1 MNTKTI
7 YIDGW
12 FLQPPLRGVG
22 KYIKN
27 LLTYLEIKN
36 SSLKY
41 ILLVPRNDLEL
52 SFLPEHISIE
62 IINCKYSLFWYEFY
76 IPRHLNRIKDPYIFF
91 PSGVC
96 SLIYNPSS
104 KNIFSTIHDVSAL
117 MSFKY
122 SPINFQFRSTFG
134 RLYRIFSFYKII
146 NNSITI
152 FTVSKT
158 SKYGIEKFLPKRKN
172 NYPEIKVVYNASE
185 IKSLKS
191 YSKSKSFLCIT
202 GENNQKNSN
211 CIINS
216 LDYFD
221 NSSLKGWKIY
231 LIGLKQNKKI
241 QHPSGVKI
249 IYQKYLEFN
258 EILKLYQK
266 AYCLLFPSLF
276 ESFGIPLVDA
286 MKAECHIIA
295 SNQGSPHEICG
306 DNGLY
311 FNPNSSYQ
319 LFKKIDEIISNYPHP
334 PVINTKN
341 VALNQTWLNA
351 SKTVFGI
358 IEAKVLN

>member
-1 MNTKTI
+1 MDKRII

-36 SSLKY
+36 NSLKY

-52 SFLPEHISIE
+52 SYLPENISIE
-62 IINCKYSLFWYEFY
+62 IIKCKYSLLWYEYY
-76 IPRHLNRIKDPYIFF
+76 IPRLLYGLKDPYIFF
-91 PSGVC
+91 PSGIC
-96 SLIYNPSS
+96 SLIYNPSN

-122 SPINFQFRSTFG
+122 SPINFQFRSIFG

-146 NNSITI
+146 NNSRVI

-185 IKSLKS
+185 IKSFKS

-231 LIGLKQNKKI
+231 LIGLKNNKKI
-241 QHPSGVKI
+241 QHPSGIKI

-286 MKAECHIIA
+286 MKAKCHIIA
-295 SNQGSPHEICG
+295 SDQGSPYEICG
-306 DNGLY
+306 DNGIY

-319 LFKKIDEIISNYPHP
+319 LFKKIYEIISNYPHP
-334 PVINTKN
+334 PIINTKN
-341 VALNQTWLNA
+341 LALNQTWKNA
-351 SKTVFGI
+351 SEIVFGT

>member
-1 MNTKTI
+1 MHNKTI

-27 LLTYLEIKN
+27 LLTHLEIKN
-36 SSLKY
+36 NSLKY

-52 SFLPEHISIE
+52 SYLPENLSIE

-76 IPRHLNRIKDPYIFF
+76 IPRLLNKIKDPYIFF
-91 PSGVC
+91 PSGIC
-96 SLIYNPSS
+96 SLIYNPSK

-122 SPINFQFRSTFG
+122 SPINLQFRSIFG
-134 RLYRIFSFYKII
+134 RLYRVFSFYKII
-146 NNSITI
+146 NNSIII

-185 IKSLKS
+185 LKSLKS

-221 NSSLKGWKIY
+221 NSSLK
-231 LIGLKQNKKI
+231 
-241 QHPSGVKI
+241 
-249 IYQKYLEFN
+249 
-258 EILKLYQK
+258 
-266 AYCLLFPSLF
+266 
-276 ESFGIPLVDA
+276 
-286 MKAECHIIA
+286 
-295 SNQGSPHEICG
+295 
-306 DNGLY
+306 
-311 FNPNSSYQ
+311 
-319 LFKKIDEIISNYPHP
+319 
-334 PVINTKN
+334 
-341 VALNQTWLNA
+341 
-351 SKTVFGI
+351 
-358 IEAKVLN
+358 

>member
-1 MNTKTI
+1 MNTKII

-12 FLQPPLRGVG
+12 FLQPPLRGIG

-36 SSLKY
+36 KSLKY
-41 ILLVPRNDLEL
+41 ILLVPTNDLEL
-52 SFLPEHISIE
+52 SYLPEHISIE

-76 IPRHLNRIKDPYIFF
+76 IPRLLNRIEDPYIFF
-91 PSGVC
+91 PSGIC
-96 SLIYNPSS
+96 SLIYNPSE
-104 KNIFSTIHDVSAL
+104 KNVISTIHDVSAL

-122 SPINFQFRSTFG
+122 SPLNFQLRSFFG

-146 NNSITI
+146 NNSIII

-191 YSKSKSFLCIT
+191 YSKSKCFLCIT

-211 CIINS
+211 CIVNS

-231 LIGLKQNKKI
+231 LIGLKQNKI
-241 QHPSGVKI
+241 IHHPSGAKL
-249 IYQKYLEFN
+249 IYKKYLEFN

-266 AYCLLFPSLF
+266 AYCLLFPSFF

-286 MKAECHIIA
+286 MKAKCHIIA
-295 SNQGSPHEICG
+295 SDQGSPHEICG
-306 DNGLY
+306 DNGIY
-311 FNPNSSYQ
+311 FNPNVSYQ
-319 LFKKIDEIISNYPHP
+319 LFKKIDEIKSNYPYP
-334 PVINTKN
+334 PVINNKN
-341 VALNQTWLNA
+341 EALNQTWQNA
-351 SKTVFGI
+351 SETVFRI